1 MDVIGLFLSGLR
13 YLLSVCEYNMDFI
26 SSIITDASI
35 FQDAWLEVTKNED

>member
-1 MDVIGLFLSGLR
+1 MDVTGLFLSGLK

-35 FQDAWLEVTKNED
+35 LHDAWLEMTKNED